1 MKFLYITWTQTY
13 LKFESL
19 SHGNCTKNP
28 KPLKTEVPEGL
39 LSHLEAAN
47 GSQPPPYHVDRL
59 LVAMQSENP
68 RMSFLSRTK
77 VWYCAGQHQRDF
89 WGLYSL
95 TLQIATVLHTL
106 QAAMRDRRDIH
117 SHRNCWRACQEGSDL
132 WLGCSVLVALAA
144 YLLLFAAL
152 VTPCESW
159 ETPKDL
165 CPLCVCPLGQCCSC
179 WTRGKTRNWVLLLQG
194 TLRNVAF
201 IAGRVWSNVGKC
213 SRDDQTICPAG

>member
-1 MKFLYITWTQTY
+1 MYSPDLTVSMTRVLSGDRMWEVRLNEILPITWTQTY

-19 SHGNCTKNP
+19 SHGNCTRNP

-47 GSQPPPYHVDRL
+47 GSQPPPYQVDRL

-117 SHRNCWRACQEGSDL
+117 SHRTVDAPARK
-132 WLGCSVLVALAA
+132 VAIFGLAA
-144 YLLLFAAL
+144 QCLLHWLPTCFFLLLLWHLVNRGRLRKIFAPSVSA
-152 VTPCESW
+152 P
-159 ETPKDL
+159 
-165 CPLCVCPLGQCCSC
+165 
-179 WTRGKTRNWVLLLQG
+179 
-194 TLRNVAF
+194 
-201 IAGRVWSNVGKC
+201 
-213 SRDDQTICPAG
+213 